1 MELAGPLEVSM
12 VSHVHVGA
20 SVSAT
25 NPVQEAACIASTEGY
40 TPPDIFF
47 MPMDAY
53 HNWIASL
60 KEELEVARKNAEET
74 NQ

>member
-1 MELAGPLEVSM
+1 M
-12 VSHVHVGA
+12 VSQVHVGA

-25 NPVQEAACIASTEGY
+25 NQVQEAACIASTAIDGY

-53 HNWIASL
+53 HDWIASL
-60 KEELEVARKNAEET
+60 KEELEIAKKKAEEVV
-74 NQ
+74 Q